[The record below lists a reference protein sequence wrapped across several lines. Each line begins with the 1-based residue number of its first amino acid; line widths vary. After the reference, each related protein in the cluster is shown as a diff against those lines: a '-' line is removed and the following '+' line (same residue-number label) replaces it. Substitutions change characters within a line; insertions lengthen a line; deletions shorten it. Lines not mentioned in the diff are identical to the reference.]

1 MALITIMDHVVFP
14 DGSTGVIQ
22 AFITHEGCK
31 IAYASTEVDV
41 TWEQM
46 ADVEQLSE
54 LFADQSV
61 RVFKVVVQLLGR
73 IYSGKDAYR
82 LVA

>member
-1 MALITIMDHVVFP
+1 MAQITIMDHVVYP
-14 DGSTGVIQ
+14 DGSTNEVH
-22 AFITHEGCK
+22 ATITHEGCD
-31 IAYASTEVDV
+31 IEYSGAVTPV

-54 LFADQSV
+54 LFADQTV

-73 IYSGKDAYR
+73 IYAGKDAYR
-82 LVA
+82 LVV